1 MQAVVTQPATS
12 IAQSRQTRIVSFQP
26 YPPGLLPVGGAQET
40 RAQVGCGDPDA
51 ARSGDV
57 EAVRT
62 DPIVAALNA
71 VLQTACDQTAL
82 PSALFVRSIERA
94 IQAHLAHEHRVARSS
109 SATRCRG
116 LTRSQERRAKH
127 FLATDTGEYVSIA
140 RVAEVCTLS
149 RKYFIRA
156 FKETTGETPHRW
168 RSRFRV
174 EKAKE
179 LLQGDRSI
187 AEIALDCGFADQSHL
202 TRAFAKVTGLPP
214 GVWRRKYRGTADG
227 LVHDFGG

>member
-1 MQAVVTQPATS
+1 MQAGITQRATPLS
-12 IAQSRQTRIVSFQP
+12 GFRQTSAGIFQTSPAVVLIVDGAKGAR
-26 YPPGLLPVGGAQET
+26 GLGRRDDQDL
-40 RAQVGCGDPDA
+40 
-51 ARSGDV
+51 ARSCGV

-94 IQAHLAHEHRVARSS
+94 IQAHLAHEYGAAKTSS
-109 SATRCRG
+109 VPRRRG
-116 LTRSQERRAKH
+116 LTRSQERRAKQI
-127 FLATDTGEYVSIA
+127 LATDAGEYVSIA

-149 RKYFIRA
+149 RNYFIRA

-174 EKAKE
+174 EKAKD
-179 LLQGDRSI
+179 LLLGDRSI

-202 TRAFAKVTGLPP
+202 TRVFAKMIGLPP
-214 GVWRRKYRGTADG
+214 GVWRRKYRGTADD
-227 LVHDFGG
+227 LVRGFGD